1 MDFSSV
7 HLYRRP
13 PAERHSLEAF
23 LIPVGKP
30 ELATRKTL
38 KTVYSYDLH
47 QSAPLPQFVLE
58 VAPYCCVGYLPMAR

>member
-13 PAERHSLEAF
+13 PAERQAF

-30 ELATRKTL
+30 ELATRK
-38 KTVYSYDLH
+38 KTVYSYDLQ

-58 VAPYCCVGYLPMAR
+58 VAPSCCVGYLPMAR